1 MGEST
6 PSRGKKGMLSDEF
19 EVITLL
25 NVGITELRTVVCNT
39 SHTLKA
45 LLSATR
51 QCITALY

>member
-1 MGEST
+1 MGKSI

-39 SHTLKA
+39 SHTLNA
-45 LLSATR
+45 YLSATR